1 MALTDALSTRQNSA
15 VSDGENVLSK
25 VPGHYVAQAILSLP
39 DAQLSVEEVMEATI
53 DVPGL
58 GRLKITCR
66 KFRHRKGRSA
76 RVFWTAER
84 AVKED

>member
-1 MALTDALSTRQNSA
+1 
-15 VSDGENVLSK
+15 VSDEENVLSK

-39 DAQLSVEEVMEATI
+39 EAQLSGGEVMEAMI

-58 GRLKITCR
+58 GRVKITCR
-66 KFRHRKGRSA
+66 KFRHKKGRSA

-84 AVKED
+84 AIKED

>member
-1 MALTDALSTRQNSA
+1 MSDEQNL
-15 VSDGENVLSK
+15 LSK

-39 DAQLSVEEVMEATI
+39 DAQSSAGEVMETVI

-58 GRLKITCR
+58 GRVKITCR

-76 RVFWTAER
+76 RVFWTADR
-84 AVKED
+84 AVKDD